1 MVTEWTAG
9 AYRTDRPQ
17 RDRQAVFT
25 MHRDGTS
32 LKRITPWWL
41 GASQP
46 DYSPNGHWIVVRTH
60 ESSDTSGNLLLIA
73 RKGLQRHK
81 VTHDPA
87 GTAKWQSARSLPMAR
102 KSRPAAP
109 PSWAVNSN
117 RGLTSGQC
125 GWMAPH
131 MHNITQTPGK
141 WESAS
146 DRGPRP

>member
-1 MVTEWTAG
+1 
-9 AYRTDRPQ
+9 
-17 RDRQAVFT
+17 
-25 MHRDGTS
+25 MHRDGTA

-46 DYSPNGHWIVVRTH
+46 DYSPNGHWILVRTH
-60 ESSDTSGNLLLIA
+60 ESSDTSGNLVLIA

-87 GTAKWQSARSLPMAR
+87 GTAKWQSASFSPNGKKIQAGRTPIVGGEQQPGTDVWTMWLD
-102 KSRPAAP
+102 
-109 PSWAVNSN
+109 
-117 RGLTSGQC
+117 GT
-125 GWMAPH
+125 H

-146 DRGPRP
+146 DWGPRP